1 MTSSSAWRPN
11 IMDDIS
17 HLLGKIEQGQD
28 MLNET
33 VKAVQHESKNR
44 STQLTIV
51 SEDVRR
57 MREDL
62 NKVTVR
68 METLETKMTAVDAIW
83 NQLKGAKLTV
93 YLMVAGTAS
102 ALTLMGKWLALKI
115 GIYPG
120 S

>member
-1 MTSSSAWRPN
+1 
-11 IMDDIS
+11 MDDIS

-33 VKAVQHESKNR
+33 VKAVQHDSKNR

-62 NKVTVR
+62 NKVTNR

-83 NQLKGAKLTV
+83 NQLRGAKMAV
-93 YLMVAGTAS
+93 YLMVAGLAS
-102 ALTLMGKWLALKI
+102 GLTLIGKWLAMKVGL
-115 GIYPG
+115 YPG
-120 S
+120 G